1 MLSRELMGLGA
12 LAILWVNTLLIAAAA
27 WKELSKL
34 LAKKRALADAGVV
47 RGRVVKGAGDSDA
60 FATLSV
66 EQTGHGNG
74 ESPHQ
79 KAILFHDRKH
89 SGEVFGGVVEID
101 GKEIEIPASKSGEV
115 WVALEQLRREGEY
128 PGDDAFDAAFVQ
140 AKRAKGYGR
149 TVTAKISVGTDVWLA
164 KDGSFVSTIEPP
176 PLLSKYASLAFVTI
190 VGFFAAVTGITFLAL
205 QPPHFGPVSIIGG
218 VLGLAYFLTVQ
229 PVGTMLRDA
238 VRLPSVA
245 WLRGDW
251 IRKVRGNEASVSPAA
266 APAETAAGE

>member
-1 MLSRELMGLGA
+1 MLTRELMGLGA

-27 WKELSKL
+27 WQELSKL

-47 RGRVVKGAGDSDA
+47 RARIVKGAGAGDA
-60 FATLSV
+60 FATMSV

-74 ESPHQ
+74 ESPDK
-79 KAILFHDRKH
+79 KAILFHDRSH
-89 SGEVFGGVVEID
+89 AGAVFGGVVEID
-101 GKEIEIPASKSGEV
+101 GKEIEIPASKTGEV

-128 PGDDAFDAAFVQ
+128 PGDDAFDAAFVN
-140 AKRAKGYGR
+140 AKRAKGYAR
-149 TVTAKISVGTDVWLA
+149 TVTAKIAAGADVWLA
-164 KDGSFVSTIEPP
+164 KDGSFVSTLEPA
-176 PLLSKYASLAFVTI
+176 PLLSKYASLAFVAI

-205 QPPHFGPVSIIGG
+205 QTPHFGTVSIVGG

-229 PVGTMLRDA
+229 PLGTMLRDA

-251 IRKVRGNEASVSPAA
+251 IRKVSGSRASVTA
-266 APAETAAGE
+266 AETAPGE

>member
-1 MLSRELMGLGA
+1 MLTRELMGLGA

-47 RGRVVKGAGDSDA
+47 RGRVVKGTLAA
-60 FATLSV
+60 LSV

-74 ESPHQ
+74 ESPNQ

-89 SGEVFGGVVEID
+89 TGEVFGGVVEID
-101 GKEIEIPASKSGEV
+101 GKEIEIPARASGEV
-115 WVALEQLRREGEY
+115 WIALEQLRREGEY
-128 PGDDAFDAAFVQ
+128 PGDDAFDAAFVN
-140 AKRAKGYGR
+140 AKRAKGYAR
-149 TVTAKISVGTDVWLA
+149 TVTAKIGEGADVWLA
-164 KDGSFVSTIEPP
+164 KDGSFVSTIDPA
-176 PLLSKYASLAFVTI
+176 PLLSKYASLAFAAI

-205 QPPHFGPVSIIGG
+205 QTPHFGTVSIVGG

-229 PVGTMLRDA
+229 PLGTMLRDA

-251 IRKVRGNEASVSPAA
+251 IRKVASVSTVS
-266 APAETAAGE
+266 APAETSAGE